1 MISPKLKIIDVVSNA
16 VEKAL
21 IKHIN
26 QENNCWIN
34 EGERVDIAMEVCDE
48 VIRILYPRKDYIS
61 PHDPGDEHQERK

>member
-21 IKHIN
+21 RLKKTLDLSKEDN
-26 QENNCWIN
+26 
-34 EGERVDIAMEVCDE
+34 RVDIAMEVCDE

>member
-21 IKHIN
+21 KLKKTLDLSKEDN
-26 QENNCWIN
+26 
-34 EGERVDIAMEVCDE
+34 RVDIAMEVCDE

>member
-21 IKHIN
+21 RLKKTVDLN
-26 QENNCWIN
+26 KEDN
-34 EGERVDIAMEVCDE
+34 RVDIAMEVCDE

-61 PHDPGDEHQERK
+61 PHDPGDEHQEQK

>member
-21 IKHIN
+21 RLKKTVDLSKEDNI
-26 QENNCWIN
+26 
-34 EGERVDIAMEVCDE
+34 VDIAMGVCDE

-61 PHDPGDEHQERK
+61 PHDPGDEHQDRK

>member
-21 IKHIN
+21 RLKKTVDLSKEDN
-26 QENNCWIN
+26 
-34 EGERVDIAMEVCDE
+34 RVDIAMEVCDE

-61 PHDPGDEHQERK
+61 PHDPGDEHQDRK

>member
-21 IKHIN
+21 RLKKTVDLN
-26 QENNCWIN
+26 KEDN
-34 EGERVDIAMEVCDE
+34 RVDIAMEVCDE

>member
-21 IKHIN
+21 RLKKTVDLSKEDN
-26 QENNCWIN
+26 
-34 EGERVDIAMEVCDE
+34 RVDIAMEVCDE